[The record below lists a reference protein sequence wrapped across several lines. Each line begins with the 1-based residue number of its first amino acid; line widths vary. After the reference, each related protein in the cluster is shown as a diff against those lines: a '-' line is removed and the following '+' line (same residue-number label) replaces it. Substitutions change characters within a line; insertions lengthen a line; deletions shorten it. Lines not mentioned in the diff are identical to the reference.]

1 MEPAL
6 PITQK
11 KTLCRICTAQCPIL
25 VDVDA
30 KGRPL
35 SARGDKDNPHSEGF
49 FCLKGKH
56 FPEIHS
62 APSRLR
68 HSLARNAEGQL
79 EAIDAERAMDAVAD
93 RLGAI
98 LDAHGRESIA
108 VYMGTLFYQLPQ
120 TAAVATAWMDA
131 LRLRLRFSS
140 GTIDQPGKQT
150 AAAAHGYWQGG
161 SYVFDESD
169 TWMLIGTNP
178 LVAISG
184 GIPHA
189 NPARRLKRA
198 QARGLQLIV
207 IDPRRTETARQAA
220 IHLQPRPGSDP
231 AVLAGLIRE
240 IIRQDLVDA
249 DFVRDHVTGF
259 ETLREAVE
267 PFTPEVVAERADVPA
282 NDLVRAARVFGE
294 AGKGAATAGT
304 GANMSGWSNVT
315 EYLVLCL
322 NSVCGRFRR
331 AGDRVAN
338 PGVLTT
344 RRRFVAQ
351 ALAPHPIDGFGKPL
365 VSRPDLPPA
374 VCGLPTSAL
383 ADEILHPDGG
393 IKALVTI
400 GGNPMR
406 AWPDPK
412 RTRRAL
418 EALELHVCVEPRL
431 TDTARLADYVLA
443 PKLPLETPGCSL
455 STENLFTVSPA
466 LGYTERYGQYAPA
479 VAEPPE
485 GSDLRE
491 DWQFFYGLAQRMA
504 LPLEVAAG
512 VFPIM
517 GVPTPRT
524 KLDMQQ
530 EPTSE
535 EILDLVTKDS
545 WVPLDRLRAD
555 RERVL
560 FDDED
565 PVFVEPADPDATA
578 RLDVGSA
585 TMLDELRDFAGG
597 DRFARAGFEYRLISR
612 RMANTFNSVGT
623 DIEALTRRYGTNPA
637 FMHPGDLDVLGLARG
652 DLVRV
657 RSAHG
662 ELEAVAWPDPDLR
675 PGLVSMCHCW
685 GGDPAEPGD
694 VRSVGTNSGLL
705 ISVEEDCARFSGIP
719 LMSAIP
725 VNVAPAEES
734 VAS

>member
-1 MEPAL
+1 MSETNEPAL
-6 PITQK
+6 PVTQK
-11 KTLCRICTAQCPIL
+11 KTLCRICTAQCPIV
-25 VDVDA
+25 VDIDA

-35 SARGDKDNPHSEGF
+35 AARGDKDNRHSEGF

-56 FPEIHS
+56 YPEIHT
-62 APSRLR
+62 ADSRLR
-68 HSLARNAEGQL
+68 HSLARGHDGALAPIE
-79 EAIDAERAMDAVAD
+79 AERAMDEVAEK
-93 RLGAI
+93 LGAI
-98 LDAHGRESIA
+98 VAEHGRESVA

-120 TAAVATAWMDA
+120 TASVATAWMDA

-150 AAAAHGYWQGG
+150 AAAAHGHWLAG
-161 SYVFDESD
+161 SHVFDESD
-169 TWMLIGTNP
+169 VWMLIGTNP

-198 QARGLQLIV
+198 QDSGLQLIV
-207 IDPRRTETARQAA
+207 IDPRRTETARHAA
-220 IHLQPRPGSDP
+220 IHLQPRPGTDP
-231 AVLAGLIRE
+231 AVLAGLLRE
-240 IIRQDLVDA
+240 ILHAGLA
-249 DFVRDHVTGF
+249 DEPFVREHVDGF

-267 PFTPEVVAERADVPA
+267 PFTPEVVAARADVDPEA
-282 NDLVRAARVFGE
+282 LVRAAHVF
-294 AGKGAATAGT
+294 ARAKKGAATAGT

-322 NSVCGRFRR
+322 NTVCGHYRR
-331 AGDRVAN
+331 VGDRVAN

-344 RRRFVAQ
+344 RRSFRAQ
-351 ALAPHPIDGFGKPL
+351 AMSPYPVDGFGKPL

-383 ADEILHPDGG
+383 ADEILHPESG

-418 EALELHVCVEPRL
+418 EALDLHVCVEPRL
-431 TDTARLADYVLA
+431 TDTAQLADYVLA

-491 DWQFFYGLAQRMA
+491 DWQYFYGLAKRMG
-504 LPLEVAAG
+504 LSLEVAAG

-517 GVPTPRT
+517 GCATPRSA
-524 KLDMQQ
+524 LDMEN
-530 EPTSE
+530 EPSSD
-535 EILDLVTKDS
+535 EILDLVTKDA
-545 WVPLDRLRAD
+545 WIPLDRLRRD
-555 RERVL
+555 RTKVL
-560 FDDED
+560 FEDE
-565 PVFVEPADPDATA
+565 PEVRVETADENAG

-585 TMLDELRDFAGG
+585 LMLDELRDFATG
-597 DRFARAGFEYRLISR
+597 DRFARTGFDYRLISR

-623 DIEALTRRYGTNPA
+623 DIDALTKRYGTNPA
-637 FMHPGDLDVLGLARG
+637 FLHPEDLEALGLSRG
-652 DLVRV
+652 DLLSL
-657 RSAHG
+657 RSPHG
-662 ELEAVAWPDPDLR
+662 RLEAVAWPDPDLR
-675 PGLVSMCHCW
+675 RGLVSMCHCW
-685 GGDPAEPGD
+685 GGDSSD
-694 VRSVGTNSGLL
+694 GTDARKSGANTGLL

-719 LMSAIP
+719 LMSGIP
-725 VNVAPAEES
+725 VAVSRA
-734 VAS
+734 